1 MKSKLVMLVT
11 RIRNNETYSVGTVR
25 VIGKGLLYII
35 QNKKKMEQGG
45 FDFRTKGCIWAIKWI
60 DSKIVTNLSTAH
72 NSGVIS
78 SIKKMLLLL
87 IYYFI
92 S

>member
-1 MKSKLVMLVT
+1 MQKPVISVVPSMKSKLVMLVT

-45 FDFRTKGCIWAIKWI
+45 FDFRTKGCI
-60 DSKIVTNLSTAH
+60 
-72 NSGVIS
+72 
-78 SIKKMLLLL
+78 
-87 IYYFI
+87 
-92 S
+92 